1 MVGDRQSPCGLPTM
15 LGMNGVNSIPDL
27 EGLMSADMVWVGALS
42 DSHGSRI
49 IDPEAMD
56 AFKHEGALI
65 VVIRLAQSLHQA
77 TS

>member
-1 MVGDRQSPCGLPTM
+1 
-15 LGMNGVNSIPDL
+15 
-27 EGLMSADMVWVGALS
+27 MSADMVWVGALR

-49 IDPEAMD
+49 VDPEAMD